1 MQRRTL
7 GSACLR
13 WCAAFLLVR
22 ADTASGDECPALESL
37 NKEQAI
43 TAFKTLQANVK
54 EAKQGGVEFKF
65 TSYVGVAGNI
75 RYEWNRP
82 AWLYAELTT
91 SIGGR
96 NLSTWFTLDQ
106 KVLLFAEQSCSD
118 EKLKTV
124 HQRAI
129 RVTNFRKLLG
139 DNAEVSWQK
148 DRLLLTDFASNIAF
162 ALEYFELLK
171 IANPEKLQ
179 FRESPDGII
188 LKQDAS
194 DYATAAVRDHLL
206 GGKRVPV
213 VEFEMSQDGN
223 TLRAIRMRPDPQVA
237 PELLIEA
244 KITRLSLEDKRE
256 HASVPLK
263 IEPVAKEVMSIEEV
277 TYDLITTQRFRTG
290 RTP

>member
-1 MQRRTL
+1 MQRRIL

-13 WCAAFLLVR
+13 WCAALLLVR
-22 ADTASGDECPALESL
+22 VDAVLSEECPALEGL
-37 NKEQAI
+37 NKEKAL

-54 EAKQGGVEFKF
+54 TAKQGGVEFRF
-65 TSYVGVAGNI
+65 TSSVGIAGNV
-75 RYEWNRP
+75 RYEWDRP
-82 AWLYAELTT
+82 EWLYAELTT

-96 NLSTWFTLDQ
+96 NLSTWFTVDQ
-106 KVLLFAEQSCSD
+106 NELLFAEQSCSD
-118 EKLKTV
+118 EKQETV

-148 DRLLLTDFASNIAF
+148 GRLLLTDFASNIAF
-162 ALEYFELLK
+162 ALEFFDLLK
-171 IANPEKLQ
+171 IADPEKLR
-179 FRESPDGII
+179 FRASPDGII
-188 LKQDAS
+188 LEQDAS
-194 DYATAAVRDHLL
+194 DFATAAVRDHLL

-213 VEFEMSQDGN
+213 VEFEMSKDGN
-223 TLRAIRMRPDPQVA
+223 TLRAIRMRPDPQDA

-244 KITRLSLEDKRE
+244 KIARLSLEGKRE
-256 HASVPLK
+256 HASVPLE
-263 IEPVAKEVMSIEEV
+263 IEPVAKEVKSIEEV